1 MYESVEKRSSYFEV
15 YYELFGNEKT
25 KSLNSNGII
34 LYSMMANQI
43 GLSKR
48 PENIKKYTDENGQ
61 VFILFTEFQAKQ
73 KLNISKGTFFKLK
86 KELKKIGLID
96 YHEQIGKKNGISTP
110 IYVTSFEHWKK
121 RELYNRRIVDEMPDF
136 S

>member
-1 MYESVEKRSSYFEV
+1 MDETVEKKSSYFEV
-15 YYELFGNEKT
+15 YYELFANEKT
-25 KSLNSNGII
+25 KSLNSNGIV

-48 PENIKKYTDENGQ
+48 PENIKKYTDGNGQ
-61 VFILFTEFQAKQ
+61 VFILFTEFQAAQ

-96 YHEQIGKKNGISTP
+96 YQEQVDKKNGISTP
-110 IYVTSFEHWKK
+110 IYVTPFEHWKK
-121 RELYNRRIVDEMPDF
+121 KELHRTKIEDEMPDF
-136 S
+136 I